1 MMLRVAARLACAAL
15 LTIAAFSQT
24 TDGGAKF
31 EAADVHASPKVRNPF
46 LNGPFLR
53 GNRYEI
59 HFATVLDLV
68 AEAYGMDSNDVF
80 GGPAWLEM
88 KQFDLIAKV
97 PEHTKHTETRE
108 MLRELLAERFHL
120 VVHKDT
126 KPMPA
131 YAITAPGKH
140 PNLKEAAEGAEKGC
154 KGDLSR
160 VEPPATQMFVYTCT
174 SKSMADLVGDLRNN
188 MPMSD
193 RVFYNRPVL
202 DQTELKG
209 EFEFTLRYSL
219 MARPGADPS
228 TLVSLQDALEK
239 QLGLKIESVKAPLP
253 VLNLE
258 KVDPQPTP
266 NVPGV
271 AKILG
276 MEDGPPEFEVASIK
290 ASDPDFKGV
299 RFNVLPSGQVN
310 IQGASLKFLVT
321 QLHNFSDD
329 MVLDAPKS
337 MDDRWDIVAKAPKS
351 AMVVFTGSNNGPPR
365 PTLDFQTAIAMLDK
379 LLAERFNL
387 KMHMEERMIN
397 AYVLSAGKPKMK
409 AADPAARTRYH
420 EGPATADPK
429 ADPRNKAPMLSRLVT
444 VENMTMAQFAE
455 KLQDIAPGYIHSP
468 VLDTTG
474 LTGSYDFTLSFSP
487 AGAFQGGGGRDGAGA
502 APRPSGD
509 DVADPSGAVTLPEAI
524 DKQLGL
530 KLEQK
535 KRMVQV
541 LVIDHVEAKPTEN

>member
-15 LTIAAFSQT
+15 VTIAAFSQT
-24 TDGGAKF
+24 FSQNRAKF
-31 EAADVHASPKVRNPF
+31 EAADVHASPKVRNSF

-53 GNRYEI
+53 GNRYEM
-59 HFATVLDLV
+59 HFATVLDLI

-97 PEHTKHTETRE
+97 PEHTKHAETRE

-131 YAITAPGKH
+131 YAITAPGKQSKM
-140 PNLKEAAEGAEKGC
+140 KEASEDAEKGC
-154 KGDLSR
+154 KGDVPR
-160 VEPPATQMFVYTCT
+160 VEPPATPMFVFTCT
-174 SKSMADLVGDLRNN
+174 SKSMADLIGDLRNN

-219 MARPGADPS
+219 PPRPGADPS
-228 TLVSLQDALEK
+228 TLVTLQDALEK

-253 VLNLE
+253 VLN
-258 KVDPQPTP
+258 VDQVDAQPTP
-266 NVPGV
+266 NAPGI
-271 AKILG
+271 AKVLG
-276 MEDGPPEFEVASIK
+276 LEEGPPEFEVASIK
-290 ASDPDFKGV
+290 ATDPDFKGV

-310 IQGASLKFLVT
+310 IQGASLKFMVQ
-321 QLHNFSDD
+321 QLHNFSDE

-337 MDDRWDIVAKAPKS
+337 MEDRWDIVAKAPKS
-351 AMVVFTGSNNGPPR
+351 AMVMFTGGGNNGGNNGPPR

-379 LLAERFNL
+379 LLAERFGL
-387 KMHMEERMIN
+387 KMHMEERMMS
-397 AYVLSAGKPKMK
+397 AYVLSGGKPKMK
-409 AADPAARTRYH
+409 AADPNARTRYH

-429 ADPRNKAPMLSRLVT
+429 ADPRNKAPVLARLVT

-468 VLDTTG
+468 VLDATG

-487 AGAFQGGGGRDGAGA
+487 IGAFQVGGGGRDGAGA
-502 APRPSGD
+502 PPKPSGD
-509 DVADPSGAVTLPEAI
+509 DAAEPTGAV
-524 DKQLGL
+524 
-530 KLEQK
+530 
-535 KRMVQV
+535 
-541 LVIDHVEAKPTEN
+541 